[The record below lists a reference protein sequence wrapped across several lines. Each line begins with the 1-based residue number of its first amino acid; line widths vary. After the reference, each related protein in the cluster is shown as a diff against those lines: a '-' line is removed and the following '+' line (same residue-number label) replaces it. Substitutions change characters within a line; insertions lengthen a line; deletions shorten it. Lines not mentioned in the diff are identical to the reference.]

1 MRKNIVVAGFSKAQ
15 RDQEL
20 EKMKMKYDKKGY
32 TYIDYVDNGTLKS
45 VAVFEVDETILRK
58 EKSQKLF
65 IVSASFLVIALILY
79 IRAS

>member
-1 MRKNIVVAGFSKAQ
+1 MRKNIVVAGFSKDQ
-15 RDQEL
+15 RDKEL

-45 VAVFEVDETILRK
+45 VAVFEVNEGILRK